1 MASYSPLQI
10 ALLIVAALAIVGMI
24 VAFFRSRMTYS
35 GYLEIMEDVRR
46 IGMAM
51 HAEIFRDGIDVV
63 VSGDYEKLPAAVRFS
78 NDEHTPGLNIRM
90 QAPATF
96 LLSVVPAGAQVSEGG
111 RNVVRTES
119 EQFDSRFTTRT
130 DQLTQANMFINKQ
143 TTGLLQQ
150 LACSKSTYVTVGN
163 GAVELSELVIPT
175 RDTAEHVID
184 HLGKMAKL
192 SQALRQMPGSEEVKL
207 VSFERKQYVAG
218 RVAMVVGAVVALLSI
233 FAATQVPSREP
244 PSGVNQALSSGI
256 LPLDAPHIANA
267 QEWRAANV
275 DDLEPAAVG
284 WLRSNRQ
291 QPSGRITGNF
301 SGTRSG
307 RDVVYLLVGAEGARR
322 VVLLADN
329 ENRYDTKFPYV
340 GLIARVP
347 KEMVGSIKWQGGV
360 APEPV
365 DGDGV
370 LLVRS
375 KDDTSSAIV
384 LFLRGRTIVSA
395 SPVNYQEINLE

>member
-51 HAEIFRDGIDVV
+51 HGEIFRDGIDVV

-192 SQALRQMPGSEEVKL
+192 SQALRQMPGSDEVKL

-233 FAATQVPSREP
+233 FAATQVPSHEP

-384 LFLRGRTIVSA
+384 LFLRGRAIVSA